1 MSKIRNLFAGFI
13 CLVLALVCLA
23 SCITV
28 SPKEAAKTQAESD
41 AQDVLNKLVWDEED
55 RTAIVSSLT
64 FATSNK
70 NYPGVTISWTSS
82 EEDLISTTGKVNRPN
97 SDDERNVLVG
107 EDLLATV
114 IITATVVAEYTWEEN
129 GTQTAT
135 TEPIAK
141 QFEFTVLAKP
151 EGTDVG
157 TIEDVKLRAWNYIYV
172 EQGVDKALVSN
183 NTITYNVMLS
193 GVITAKLNAD
203 GATKGFML
211 HDGTD
216 GIYVYG
222 DNTKFNVGDSVE
234 VIGGIYSYYGSLQVG
249 SNVSVSKSSEKFTV
263 PAYKEVTPQA
273 WEDQNK
279 GLGDDVIGH
288 LGGDL
293 YKVEGY
299 LTASYNATTK
309 DEFCITDANTGEV
322 SWIYYKSYNA
332 DMKAELEK
340 FVGKY
345 VKVTGT
351 GYDRD
356 SRIVKN
362 HLLWDGG
369 IEEAA
374 APVVDDE
381 TKANVLLSQ
390 ITLKD
395 SYDADF
401 DLNANGV
408 WEVVSGTGVEIV
420 EGVAKVT
427 RADADQVVVL
437 KVTVTVGEAVVS
449 KELTVTIKAIVKE
462 TPKHAGTKEDP
473 YTVSD
478 ALLVAGGLENQ
489 ALTETVY
496 AVGTIVSIKEVS
508 AQYGNGTFNI
518 SDGKQEIIVYR
529 AKYLNNEKFTSE
541 DQIKVGDVVLIC
553 GQLTNYNGT
562 LEFNSGCYI
571 DSFVEE
577 ELPVEGDGSKENP
590 YTVEQALEI
599 CAGLGDKELTE
610 QVYVVGTISSIKEV
624 SAQYGNAT
632 FNMGDLVVYRA
643 KYLNNEKFTSEDQIK
658 VGDVVL
664 VCGQLTNYSGTL
676 EFNSG
681 CYIDSFFGEDTPVK
695 PEPPVVE
702 PTEGLKAGQ
711 AYKLQ
716 LVQPKAGKT
725 VYFTGAMNG
734 YYYATSEDINAGVD
748 VYAEV
753 VEGGYNLY
761 FLDAQG
767 VKHYMGVV
775 VSGTHV
781 NAVFDQEKT
790 VYSYDAEL
798 KTVFVTIE
806 GEKYLLGTRN
816 DNTYLTIGANKAS
829 YDPFYVTFVVAGE
842 PSEHEHN
849 FVDGECSC
857 GEKDPN
863 YQPPAAGEYTVA
875 EALKLADNANVVV
888 KGTVDSVEAWNDQ
901 YQNMSFTLKDSTGEL
916 YVYRCSTKVA
926 LGDIVTLTG
935 VMATYYENRQIA
947 QGSTCVITGHDDSYD
962 KETEGAK
969 ITFDNVSKR
978 TTFTTELQVWEEN
991 GIKVTNN
998 KSASTSAVADYAAP
1012 ARFYKSSQLII
1023 EAEKAF
1029 TKITFKTNSK
1039 NFSADFTVEGA
1050 KVTVSGTT
1058 CVIEFTEA
1066 VTSFEIAELPYQVRV
1081 DYLILE

>member
-571 DSFVEE
+571 DSF
-577 ELPVEGDGSKENP
+577 
-590 YTVEQALEI
+590 
-599 CAGLGDKELTE
+599 
-610 QVYVVGTISSIKEV
+610 
-624 SAQYGNAT
+624 
-632 FNMGDLVVYRA
+632 
-643 KYLNNEKFTSEDQIK
+643 
-658 VGDVVL
+658 
-664 VCGQLTNYSGTL
+664 
-676 EFNSG
+676 
-681 CYIDSFFGEDTPVK
+681 FGEDTPVK

>member
-183 NTITYNVMLS
+183 NTITYNVLLS

-299 LTASYNATTK
+299 LTASYNSTTK

-369 IEEAA
+369 VEEAT

-390 ITLKD
+390 ISLKD
-395 SYDADF
+395 TYEEDF

-408 WEVVSGTGVEIV
+408 WEVVSGTGVEIA

-478 ALLVAGGLENQ
+478 AVLVAGGLGNQ
-489 ALTETVY
+489 ELTETVY

-681 CYIDSFFGEDTPVK
+681 CYIDSFVGEDTPVK

-702 PTEGLKAGQ
+702 PAEGLKEGQ
-711 AYKLQ
+711 AYKFQ

-725 VYFTGAMNG
+725 VYFTGAMSS

-767 VKHYMGVV
+767 VKHYMGIIADN
-775 VSGTHV
+775 GHV
-781 NAVFDQEKT
+781 NAVFDKEKT
-790 VYSYDAEL
+790 VFTYDAEL
-798 KTVFVTIE
+798 KTV
-806 GEKYLLGTRN
+806 
-816 DNTYLTIGANKAS
+816 
-829 YDPFYVTFVVAGE
+829 VAV
-842 PSEHEHN
+842 
-849 FVDGECSC
+849 VDG
-857 GEKDPN
+857 D
-863 YQPPAAGEYTVA
+863 V
-875 EALKLADNANVVV
+875 
-888 KGTVDSVEAWNDQ
+888 
-901 YQNMSFTLKDSTGEL
+901 GEL
-916 YVYRCSTKVA
+916 
-926 LGDIVTLTG
+926 
-935 VMATYYENRQIA
+935 
-947 QGSTCVITGHDDSYD
+947 
-962 KETEGAK
+962 
-969 ITFDNVSKR
+969 
-978 TTFTTELQVWEEN
+978 
-991 GIKVTNN
+991 
-998 KSASTSAVADYAAP
+998 
-1012 ARFYKSSQLII
+1012 
-1023 EAEKAF
+1023 
-1029 TKITFKTNSK
+1029 
-1039 NFSADFTVEGA
+1039 
-1050 KVTVSGTT
+1050 
-1058 CVIEFTEA
+1058 
-1066 VTSFEIAELPYQVRV
+1066 
-1081 DYLILE
+1081 